1 MMNHDRSTV
10 NFIKSELELSIAFL
24 RAARRERN
32 EGSIAAAERAEEVAK
47 EAYDNAERF
56 LPRVKDCIPV
66 RDDHQIAESKAILQQ
81 LIASQ

>member
-24 RAARRERN
+24 RAARRERSQ
-32 EGSIAAAERAEEVAK
+32 GAVAAAERAEEVAR

-56 LPRVKDCIPV
+56 LPKVKDCIPN
-66 RDDHQIAESKAILQQ
+66 RDDDQIAESKAILQQ
-81 LIASQ
+81 LIASR